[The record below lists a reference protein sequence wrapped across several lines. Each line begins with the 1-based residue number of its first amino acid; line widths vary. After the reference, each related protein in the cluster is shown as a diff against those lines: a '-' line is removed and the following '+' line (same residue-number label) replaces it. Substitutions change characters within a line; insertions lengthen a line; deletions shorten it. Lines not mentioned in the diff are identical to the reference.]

1 MTVSNILL
9 PNLLDVQYEYDLM
22 TKAILINTDNF
33 KLVFEMSLILKIIEF
48 KIIIHEEII
57 DTPVIYLFFLDM
69 FYVVV
74 SINMQTCPPVVIIN
88 DPKRTKVLHS
98 SRARENKTFK
108 HI

>member
-9 PNLLDVQYEYDLM
+9 PNLLDVRYEYDLM

-33 KLVFEMSLILKIIEF
+33 KLVFKMSLILTIREF

-69 FYVVV
+69 LYIVV
-74 SINMQTCPPVVIIN
+74 SINMQAYPPSCHY
-88 DPKRTKVLHS
+88 K
-98 SRARENKTFK
+98 
-108 HI
+108 